1 MKTIDLR
8 RFWMGEFKSLFGA
21 LFIAIIATCTLIL
34 SSAVFGLIIP
44 TGTNISQFI
53 AYVAYDLVIALGCY
67 FLCMKNPNSIW
78 FVPIICNAPGIVSA
92 IVEPNFWISS
102 MWILTLFGWMISLV
116 TSIWGHDIGIKIQ
129 RDHLKF

>member
-8 RFWMGEFKSLFGA
+8 RFWMGEFRSLFGA

-44 TGTNISQFI
+44 VGTNISEII
-53 AYVAYDLVIALGCY
+53 AYLIYDLIIALGCY
-67 FLCMKNPNSIW
+67 FLCLKNPYSIW

-92 IVEPNFWISS
+92 LIEPNFWISS
-102 MWILTLFGWMISLV
+102 MWILTVFGWMISV
-116 TSIWGHDIGIKIQ
+116 ITSLWGHDIGIKIK
-129 RDHLKF
+129 RARMKF